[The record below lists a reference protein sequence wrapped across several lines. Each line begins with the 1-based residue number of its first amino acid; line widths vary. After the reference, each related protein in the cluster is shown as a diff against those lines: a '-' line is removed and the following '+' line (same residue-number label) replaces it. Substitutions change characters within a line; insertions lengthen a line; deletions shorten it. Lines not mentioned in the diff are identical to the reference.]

1 LKEGHVRLRFFLAL
15 FLAMFFLISHFSTLI
30 SYASSVST
38 HGCAPL
44 IPQSVPGSPLPAP
57 AIPGKLLINEVLS
70 LPGSR
75 WNCSEQKNSYSIT
88 SDSWVELYNPQT
100 QPYNLYTAH
109 ATFDIGSSTMPFYL
123 PLGSVIAAHGYLV
136 LFPSMFSGT
145 LINANVRLLIGGVI
159 IDQINIPSLPVDQSY
174 ARIPDGSNLWQ
185 ITNAPTVDSSNNI
198 SQPSPSVSPTVSSPN
213 QGPAGSGYATSTP
226 APIIGTQTVWRSLQF
241 PTPVVIETPVSK
253 STAAYTSPL
262 SPPVN
267 DGWDTPH
274 RILITTLI
282 VALALMLFWCWRLF
296 TSS

>member
-1 LKEGHVRLRFFLAL
+1 MRLRLFLAL

-30 SYASSVST
+30 SHASSVSN

-44 IPQSVPGSPLPAP
+44 IPPSVPGSPLPAP

-75 WNCSEQKNSYSIT
+75 WNCSEQNNTYSIT
-88 SDSWVELYNPQT
+88 SDSWVELYNPQS
-100 QPYNLYTAH
+100 QPYNLYAAH
-109 ATFDIGSSTMPFYL
+109 ATFDIGSSSMPFYL
-123 PLGSVIAAHGYLV
+123 PLGSVIAPHGYLV

-145 LINANVRLLIGGVI
+145 LINTNVRLLIGGVT

-198 SQPSPSVSPTVSSPN
+198 SQSSPSVSPTVSSPN
-213 QGPAGSGYATSTP
+213 QVPAGSGYATSTP
-226 APIIGTQTVWRSLQF
+226 AHITPIIGTQTVWSNLQF
-241 PTPVVIETPVSK
+241 PTSVVSTTPVTK
-253 STAAYTSPL
+253 PAIAASSSL
-262 SPPVN
+262 ASPVN
-267 DGWDTPH
+267 DGWDTSH

>member
-1 LKEGHVRLRFFLAL
+1 MRLRFFLAL
-15 FLAMFFLISHFSTLI
+15 FLAMFFLISRFSTLI

-75 WNCSEQKNSYSIT
+75 WNCSEQNNTYSIT
-88 SDSWVELYNPQT
+88 SDSWVELYNPQS
-100 QPYNLYTAH
+100 QPYNLYAAH
-109 ATFDIGSSTMPFYL
+109 ATFDIGSSSMPFYL
-123 PLGSVIAAHGYLV
+123 PLGSVIAPHGYLV

-145 LINANVRLLIGGVI
+145 LINTNVRLLIGGVT

-185 ITNAPTVDSSNNI
+185 ITNVPTVDSSNNI

-213 QGPAGSGYATSTP
+213 QVPAGSGYATSTP
-226 APIIGTQTVWRSLQF
+226 AHITPIIGTQTVWSNLQF
-241 PTPVVIETPVSK
+241 PTSVVSTTPVTK
-253 STAAYTSPL
+253 PAIAASSSL
-262 SPPVN
+262 ASPVN
-267 DGWDTPH
+267 DGWDTSH

>member
-1 LKEGHVRLRFFLAL
+1 MRLRFVLAVFLVL
-15 FLAMFFLISHFSTLI
+15 FIVTCQCSSLISH
-30 SYASSVST
+30 ASPAST

-44 IPQSVPGSPLPAP
+44 NPPPVPGSPLPAP
-57 AIPGKLLINEVLS
+57 AIHGKLLINEVLS

-75 WNCSEQKNSYSIT
+75 WNCSEPQNSYSIT
-88 SDSWVELYNPQT
+88 RDSWIELYNPQS
-100 QPYNLYTAH
+100 QPYNLYTSH
-109 ATFDIGSSTMPFYL
+109 ATIETGSGTTPFYL
-123 PLGSVIAAHGYLV
+123 PLGSVIAPHGYLV

-145 LINANVRLLIGGVI
+145 LINANVRLLIGGVT

-185 ITNAPTVDSSNNI
+185 ITNTPTIDSSNNP
-198 SQPSPSVSPTVSSPN
+198 SQLNPVVSPTASSFN
-213 QGPAGSGYATSTP
+213 QGPAGSGYATATP
-226 APIIGTQTVWRSLQF
+226 APIIGTQTVWSSLQF
-241 PTPVVIETPVSK
+241 PTPVVIETPATK
-253 STAAYTSPL
+253 PTAANTSPL

-282 VALALMLFWCWRLF
+282 VTLALMLFWCWKLF